1 MLDSKWGSSSGA
13 GPCTTAT
20 GASDDGSEVDVDVL
34 LVVVFVPDPVVGEE
48 TVAEVETTPT
58 PGTEDE
64 VDDTAVDAT
73 GGGGRIGEGDLWIR
87 LGIRC
92 STDAASARAA

>member
-1 MLDSKWGSSSGA
+1 MLDSKWGSSSGT

-20 GASDDGSEVDVDVL
+20 GASDDGSEVDVL
-34 LVVVFVPDPVVGEE
+34 LVVVFVPDPVIREE